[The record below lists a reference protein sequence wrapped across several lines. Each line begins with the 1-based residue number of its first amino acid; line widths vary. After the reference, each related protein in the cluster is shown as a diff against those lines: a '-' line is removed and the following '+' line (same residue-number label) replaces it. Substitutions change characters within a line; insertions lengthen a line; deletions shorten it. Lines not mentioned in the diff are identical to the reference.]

1 MHLCAP
7 CSESRAA
14 HKLSAK
20 LNRDIII
27 GGSSLNTPQ
36 EFVEQLKVIL
46 YCSAHK
52 MQSLLTVVLFDR
64 CPFVLSESCQCGS
77 TRPKNLD
84 V

>member
-27 GGSSLNTPQ
+27 GGSSLNTPH
-36 EFVEQLKVIL
+36 EFVEQLKV
-46 YCSAHK
+46 HP
-52 MQSLLTVVLFDR
+52 LLFSSQNAKSVD
-64 CPFVLSESCQCGS
+64 C
-77 TRPKNLD
+77 
-84 V
+84 